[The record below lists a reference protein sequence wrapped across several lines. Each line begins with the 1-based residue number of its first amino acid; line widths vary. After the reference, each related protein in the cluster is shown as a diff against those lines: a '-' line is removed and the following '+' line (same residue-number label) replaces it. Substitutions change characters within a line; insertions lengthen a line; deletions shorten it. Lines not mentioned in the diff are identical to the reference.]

1 MNSQSSNCCIIQDLL
16 PSYNESLTSASTNE
30 FIENHIDKCTICKE
44 IQESLKSDIIEKSQV
59 NIHIK
64 PEEINF
70 LKKFNHKNNILKI
83 MCGLL
88 IISLLSLGAW
98 KFCFEG
104 FSVPISQIKVSNL
117 KIENIDH
124 EQVYFTTEAK
134 NIFFKPRYMKTY
146 SSVDDSKVVSISFEC
161 ILKNPFSKSSTPY
174 MLDFKELKSAY
185 GYNEVESIYIID
197 NEKGQELLWSR

>member
-1 MNSQSSNCCIIQDLL
+1 MNSESSNCYIIQDLL
-16 PSYNESLTSASTNE
+16 PNYNESLTSPSTND
-30 FIENHIDKCTICKE
+30 FIENHIDKCPICKE
-44 IQESLKSDIIEKSQV
+44 VQESLHSDCLDIGQSNTHV
-59 NIHIK
+59 R

-70 LKKFNHKNNILKI
+70 LKKFNNKNNILKI
-83 MCGLL
+83 TCGLL
-88 IISLLSLGAW
+88 IFSLLSLGVW

-124 EQVYFTTEAK
+124 EQVLFTTEAK

-146 SSVDDSKVVSISFEC
+146 SSVDDSKVVSISFKC

-174 MLDFKELKSAY
+174 MLDFEELESAY